1 MSAETRMVCA
11 ACGQRIDPR
20 SQAPYRCPR
29 AGDDRD
35 HLLGVQLSA
44 EVSFDHAAQEA
55 QPFARYATMLYAFHA
70 ARAAGWPAARYAE
83 AVRRLDEQLEEVAG
97 VGLRCT
103 TPQRNAAL
111 SDALGCSAEGGVWV
125 QNESSQPSGSHKARH
140 LFGVAL
146 WIEIADA
153 LKLAGGGEPLA
164 VASCGNAARAAA
176 AIALA
181 AGRELVVFV
190 PDWASADTLAELRRL
205 DADVVVCTRESG
217 DPPGDPCVHRFHEAL
232 EDGALPFSCQG
243 TENGLVVEGSRT
255 IAWDAVVAEPNGFD
269 RVQLQVGGGAFAAG
283 FAQGAEFAVE
293 RGAWPR
299 LPRIH
304 AVQSA
309 AVAPLA
315 PAWAALAKW
324 TAEGG
329 LDAAVTRARGRR
341 AAAMRPVEHPGT
353 SVADGI
359 LDDETYDWLE
369 LARIGIASDGAAQVV
384 SEDLLREAH
393 QLGRD
398 ATGID
403 VCATGTAGL
412 AGLLLDHQAGKLD
425 PAERSLVVFTGAQR

>member
-1 MSAETRMVCA
+1 MTAETVLSCA

-20 SQAPYRCPR
+20 TQAPFRCPR

-35 HLLGVQLSA
+35 HLLVVKLGADVAFAPRPL
-44 EVSFDHAAQEA
+44 AQ
-55 QPFARYATMLYAFHA
+55 QPFARYASMLYAFRVAHGIGWAA
-70 ARAAGWPAARYAE
+70 ARFDKSVE
-83 AVRRLDEQLEEVAG
+83 RLDQALEDVAG
-97 VGLRCT
+97 SGLRCT
-103 TPQRNAAL
+103 VPQRSDAL
-111 SDALGCSAEGGVWV
+111 SDALGSAADGGVWV
-125 QNESSQPSGSHKARH
+125 LNESDQPSGSHKARH

-146 WIEIADA
+146 WLEIAGA
-153 LKLAGGGEPLA
+153 LKLEGGGEPLA

-190 PDWASADTLAELRRL
+190 PDWANADTLAELRRL
-205 DADVVVCTRESG
+205 DAEVVVCSRAAG

-232 EDGALPFSCQG
+232 EEGALPFSCQG
-243 TENGLVVEGSRT
+243 TENGLVVEGART
-255 IAWDAVVAEPNGFD
+255 IAWDAVVAEPLGFD
-269 RVQLQVGGGAFAAG
+269 RVQLQVGGGAFASG
-283 FAQGAEFAVE
+283 FAQGAEFAVA
-293 RGAWPR
+293 RGAWPS

-304 AVQSA
+304 AVQSE

-315 PAWAALAKW
+315 PAWATLAEW
-324 TAEGG
+324 ARVDG
-329 LDAAVTRARGRR
+329 LDSAVQRAAQHR

-369 LARIGIASDGAAQVV
+369 LARIGIASRGAAQVV

-393 QLGRD
+393 RLGRA

-412 AGLLLDHQAGKLD
+412 AGLLLDHAAGKLD
-425 PAERSLVVFTGAQR
+425 PHERSLVVFTGTQR

>member
-1 MSAETRMVCA
+1 MSAEATLVCA

-35 HLLGVQLSA
+35 HLLNVQLSA
-44 EVSFDHAAQEA
+44 DTAFEFAADAA
-55 QPFARYATMLYAFHA
+55 QPFARYAELLYPFHA
-70 ARAAGWPAARYAE
+70 AKSAGWPAARYAK

-103 TPQRNAAL
+103 TPVRNDAL
-111 SDALGCSAEGGVWV
+111 SDALGCAAEGGVWV
-125 QNESSQPSGSHKARH
+125 QNESDQPSGSHKARH

-146 WIEIADA
+146 WLDIADA
-153 LKLAGGGEPLA
+153 LGLAGAGEPLA

-205 DADVVVCTRESG
+205 DADVVVCTRRAD
-217 DPPGDPCVHRFHEAL
+217 DPPGDPCVHHFHEAL
-232 EDGALPFSCQG
+232 AEGALPFSCQG
-243 TENGLVVEGSRT
+243 TENGLAVEGSRT
-255 IAWDAVVAEPNGFD
+255 IGWDAVIAEPHGFD
-269 RVQLQVGGGAFAAG
+269 RVQLQVGGGAFASG
-283 FAQGAEFAVE
+283 FAQGAEFAVS
-293 RGAWPR
+293 RGKWAA
-299 LPRIH
+299 LPRIY

-315 PAWAALAKW
+315 PAWAVLAKW
-324 TAEGG
+324 TSEGG

-341 AAAMRPVEHPGT
+341 AAAMRPVEDPGT

-384 SEDLLREAH
+384 SEELLRQAH

-398 ATGID
+398 ATGLE

-425 PAERSLVVFTGAQR
+425 PQERSLVVFTGAQR